1 MLGKLLKQDFRAT
14 ARLILPLYL
23 AVLALS
29 VFSNLGTRLAAQY
42 EGNAILQFLEWLLL
56 FLFFI
61 GLFVVLALTF
71 VLMIVRFYRS
81 FMTDEAYLM
90 FTLPVSTGQL
100 ISSKLIVSV
109 VWFIGAALVDVVACV
124 LFVLD
129 SKLVEE
135 FWTLFRERL
144 LYTEFSVSNGQVI
157 AVGLEIVAVALLSAV
172 CFCLMI
178 YAAMAVGQSFRNH
191 KGLLS
196 VVFAYVFWNVVQIVS
211 MGAMVAVASVMN
223 GSSVAM
229 TGIEGVQV
237 LFGYGIGVT
246 LLLSIVFYFLTHYML
261 KRRLNLQ

>member
-14 ARLILPLYL
+14 ARVILPLYL
-23 AVLALS
+23 AVLALA
-29 VFSNLGTRLAAQY
+29 VFSNLGTRLAERY
-42 EGNAILQFLEWLLL
+42 EDIAIIQFLEGLLL

-71 VLMIVRFYRS
+71 VFMIVRFYRS

-90 FTLPVSTGQL
+90 FTLPVSTAQL
-100 ISSKLIVSV
+100 ISSKLIVTV
-109 VWFIGAALVDVVACV
+109 VWFIGAALVDAVACV

-129 SKLVEE
+129 SKLVET
-135 FWTLFRERL
+135 FWPLLQEQL
-144 LYTEFSVSNGQVI
+144 LYTALPVSNGQVI
-157 AVGLEIVAVALLSAV
+157 ALGLEVVAVALLSAV

-211 MGAMVAVASVMN
+211 MGAMVGTASGMN

-246 LLLSIVFYFLTHYML
+246 LLLSIAFYFLTHVML